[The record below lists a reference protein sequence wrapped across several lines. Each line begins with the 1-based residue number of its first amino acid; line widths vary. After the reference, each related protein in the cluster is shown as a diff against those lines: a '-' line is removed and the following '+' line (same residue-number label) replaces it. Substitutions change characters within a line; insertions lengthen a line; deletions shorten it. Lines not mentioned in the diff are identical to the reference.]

1 MVCPSLLRKE
11 IGDLVLAIRTAL
23 SSAFRSEASAGRNQQ
38 RSRTAVKVPPRRRAR
53 VL

>member
-11 IGDLVLAIRTAL
+11 MGDLVLAIRTAL
-23 SSAFRSEASAGRNQQ
+23 SSAFRSEASEGRNQQ
-38 RSRTAVKVPPRRRAR
+38 CSRTALREPPRRRAR